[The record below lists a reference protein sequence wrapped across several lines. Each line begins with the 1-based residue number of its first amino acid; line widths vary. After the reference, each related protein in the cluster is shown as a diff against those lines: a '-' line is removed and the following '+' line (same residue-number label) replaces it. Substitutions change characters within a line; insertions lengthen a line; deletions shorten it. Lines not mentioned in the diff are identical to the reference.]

1 MIFKKK
7 RYEAI
12 RYLNRKFYIYFR
24 ANKQIS
30 VQYKMTNFVY
40 LSYFIVN
47 ILDMIIYI
55 AKCIFLCKYRALIDE
70 TNISSVVET
79 NGV

>member
-1 MIFKKK
+1 
-7 RYEAI
+7 
-12 RYLNRKFYIYFR
+12 
-24 ANKQIS
+24 
-30 VQYKMTNFVY
+30 MTNFVY